1 MLNIQLNDQF
11 NVDEKSDDNKI
22 IEDREKNRD
31 VFLNQV
37 NQHLLVLLKKF
48 VIFNQNFNDV
58 DDAMQI
64 FLKNEKI

>member
-1 MLNIQLNDQF
+1 MNIQLNDQF

-22 IEDREKNRD
+22 IENREKNRD
-31 VFLNQV
+31 VFLNQI